1 MFFFHLVRLSSFK
14 SDKMINC
21 KFMLQKISRV
31 FLPIF
36 LISNTNSFAQNVFLP
51 QKEEM
56 KNIARKTS
64 EIRKL
69 EPTSEIA
76 YDILNSEQI
85 SNFLNTKI
93 DEIYTEKFFKKQNKV
108 FKKFGLIPEDYDLK
122 NETLKLLSGQVAAFF
137 EPDSNKMFFSK
148 EWAKQKDKTVISHEY
163 VHKLQHDNFNLAKA
177 MSKAQSSN
185 EDEAMA
191 IQALI
196 EGDAT
201 LVMLFYQFSTLFGG
215 IEKMP
220 SLSFTQLLP
229 LVEMAMASEFPEVN
243 SAPDYIKFGFLF
255 PYIQGMDFVNFFHG
269 KGGFEEV
276 NKVFKNFPV
285 STEQILHP
293 EKYPLEKPTEIP
305 SKMKILTQDFEL
317 SEVYENTLGEFNI
330 FLLLKN
336 GNSDSKA
343 KTASEGW
350 NGDKYFVLEKV
361 EKVILTWET
370 VWDSEEDAFE
380 FFTAIASNFES
391 RYKEPTTILKVGK
404 VSGFKGKNSFLIK
417 IEKDKVFVIDGFDED
432 ENLELLEIL
441 TFEKD

>member
-1 MFFFHLVRLSSFK
+1 
-14 SDKMINC
+14 MINYTF
-21 KFMLQKISRV
+21 KKIGRV
-31 FLPIF
+31 FLSIF
-36 LISNTNSFAQNVFLP
+36 LLSFTNSFAQNVFLP
-51 QKEEM
+51 PKEEM
-56 KNIARKTS
+56 KNIAQKTS

-69 EPTSEIA
+69 EPTSEMA
-76 YDILNSEQI
+76 YDLLNSEQI
-85 SNFLNTKI
+85 SNYLNTKV
-93 DEIYTEKFFKKQNKV
+93 DEIYTEEFFEKQNKV
-108 FKKFGLIPEDYDLK
+108 FKKFGLIPKNYDLK

-148 EWAKQKDKTVISHEY
+148 EWAKKEDKTVISHEY
-163 VHKLQHDNFNLAKA
+163 VHKLQHDNFNLSEA
-177 MSKAQSSN
+177 MSEAQSSN

-201 LVMLFYQFSTLFGG
+201 LVMMLYQFSTMFGG

-255 PYIQGMDFVNFFHG
+255 PYIQGMDFVNHFHS

-276 NKVFKNFPV
+276 NKAFKNFPV

-293 EKYPLEKPTEIP
+293 EKYPLEKPAKIP
-305 SKMKILTQDFEL
+305 SKMKTLTEEL
-317 SEVYENTLGEFNI
+317 GLAEVYENTLGEFNTY
-330 FLLLKN
+330 LLLKN
-336 GNSDSKA
+336 GNSESKA
-343 KTASEGW
+343 KNASEGW
-350 NGDKYFVLEKV
+350 NGDKYFVVEKD

-391 RYKEPTTILKVGK
+391 RYQEPTTFLTASK
-404 VSGFKGKNSFLIK
+404 VSGFKGENSFLIK
-417 IEKDKVFVIDGFDED
+417 VEKDKVFVIDGFDEG
-432 ENLELLEIL
+432 ENLGILEKMLESRIF
-441 TFEKD
+441 TD